1 MARSTRKAST
11 RKARASSREAGE
23 QPAPFPIIGIGAS
36 AGGIAALQTLF
47 PEVPADSG
55 FAYVVI
61 QHLDAEHESVLA
73 SIIQRCTA
81 IETKTAAEGL
91 EIEPDHIYVTPPGVS
106 VTVEGQRFHVAKMTT
121 MRARR
126 TPIDDFF
133 ASLAHDQ
140 AENAAGIIL
149 SGTGSDGTIGLRAIK
164 ERGGLTLAQESA
176 EYDGMMRSAVQ
187 SGMIDMVLPAE
198 QMAAKLVG
206 YFSHANRTES
216 ERDRRKRDV
225 AEQLSR
231 IAALLR
237 TRTGHDFSGYKDN
250 TILRRIQRRMQVLQI
265 DEPAAF
271 YERLRDEPQQVDL
284 LFQDLLIGVTSF
296 FRDPQAFEALERFV
310 IPKLFEDRKPDET
323 IRVWVPGCATGEEA
337 YSIAMLLKEN
347 APRGAASPNLQIFA
361 TDIDERAL
369 EVARAGRYPATIAT
383 DVTPKRL
390 KEFFSREDGTY
401 RIASDLR
408 EICLFSAH
416 NLLRD
421 PPFSKLDLIACRNLL
436 IYMGPELQEKIVPIF
451 HYALR
456 NNGYLFLGSS
466 ENVTRHGRLF
476 STVDKAS
483 RIFQKRSGVAMQR
496 LPEFPLAAAARP
508 ALPLARRGAPAS
520 TLREVAERVLVE
532 RYAPAYVI
540 INADG
545 ELMHSS
551 GGTGKYL
558 ELAAGAPD
566 HNVFSMARRGLRMD
580 LRAALHKAVSTGQV
594 AVQNKISIGTNGGRQ
609 TISLAVQPLPPDGSP
624 DPLYM
629 LVFRD
634 IGGIKPEAEDE
645 PVHTTDDVESANV
658 SQLEKEL
665 RETRERLQITTEE
678 LESSN
683 EELKSSNEEL
693 SSINEELQSSNE
705 ELETSKEELQSI
717 NEELQTVNAELNIRV
732 DELSRA
738 NNDMANLLESTQI
751 ATVFLDRDLCIKSF
765 TPTARDLF
773 RLVESDVGRPLAHV
787 RPRFPAD
794 GLQADM
800 EHVLHRLG
808 TIERQIEG
816 AENSKRY
823 IMRVLPY
830 RTVDNVIAG
839 VVVTF
844 VDVTQIARAEE
855 RIGALSHDLRNRVES
870 LETLLDLVPVGIFI
884 AEDGNGEAIRANR
897 RATELAGR
905 RATDGKLTQVP
916 AGLPLMIDGAAVAT
930 GDQLLQKAMRT
941 GKAIPGYEARIAR
954 SDGSSIDV
962 MMSAN
967 PLFDES
973 GKVRGAIATLVDI
986 SNHKE
991 AERSQERLLH
1001 ELQHRVKNI
1010 LATITALASRMIR
1023 SSNSMGEFS
1032 TSFQDRLHA
1041 MARTHE
1047 VLSSYNWGDADLEQL
1062 LRAMLSPY
1070 SSERQSLVVRGRPLH
1085 LDGVT
1090 AATLG
1095 MVFFELASNAAKY
1108 GALSVDTGRVE
1119 VSWGFAKP
1127 GVLSVTWKE
1136 IGGPAVEKPSRMNFG
1151 TTFIQQSLEYELR
1164 GSVELNFRPAGL
1176 ECRLEIPLSQTET
1189 VDQLPGTNEQERPI
1203 VRP

>member
-11 RKARASSREAGE
+11 RKARASSRDAGK
-23 QPAPFPIIGIGAS
+23 QPASFPIIGIGAS
-36 AGGIAALQTLF
+36 AGGIAALQTFF
-47 PEVPADSG
+47 PEVPADSS

-73 SIIQRCTA
+73 SIIQRCTE

-91 EIEPDHIYVTPPGVS
+91 EIEPNHIYVIPPAAS
-106 VTVEGQRFHVAKMTT
+106 VTIENHRFHLAKMAAT
-121 MRARR
+121 RARR

-133 ASLAHDQ
+133 TSLALEQ
-140 AENAAGIIL
+140 SENAAGIIL

-187 SGMIDMVLPAE
+187 SGLVDMVLPAQE
-198 QMAAKLVG
+198 MATKLVG
-206 YFSHANRTES
+206 YFSHAKRAENES
-216 ERDRRKRDV
+216 DRRKREV

-237 TRTGHDFSGYKDN
+237 VRTGHDFSGYKDN

-265 DEPAAF
+265 DDPTTF
-271 YERLRDEPQQVDL
+271 YERLREEPQQVDL

-337 YSIAMLLKEN
+337 YSIAMLLKES

-401 RIASDLR
+401 RVASDLR
-408 EICLFSAH
+408 ETCLFSAH

-456 NNGYLFLGSS
+456 SSGYLFLGSS
-466 ENVTRHGRLF
+466 ENVTRHARLF
-476 STVDKAS
+476 STIDKAS
-483 RIFQKRSGVAMQR
+483 RIFQKRSGIAMQR
-496 LPEFPLAAAARP
+496 LPEFPLAAAARQAP
-508 ALPLARRGAPAS
+508 PVARRGATSA

-532 RYAPAYVI
+532 RYAPAYVVV
-540 INADG
+540 NADG
-545 ELMHSS
+545 EVMHSS

-580 LRAALHKAVSTGQV
+580 LRAALHKAVSTAQV

-609 TISLAVQPLPPDGSP
+609 TISLAVQPLPPDGSS

-634 IGGIKPEAEDE
+634 IGGIKPEAEDQ

-787 RPRFPAD
+787 RPRFAAD

-800 EHVLHRLG
+800 EQVLQRLG
-808 TIERQIEG
+808 NIERQIEG
-816 AENSKRY
+816 SESGKRY

-830 RTVDNVIAG
+830 RTVDNLIAG
-839 VVVTF
+839 IVVTF

-855 RIGALSHDLRNRVES
+855 KIGALSHDLRNRLES
-870 LETLLDLVPVGIFI
+870 LETVLDLVPVGIFI
-884 AEDGNGEAIRANR
+884 AEDGNGDAIRANR
-897 RATELAGR
+897 RAAELAGR
-905 RATDGKLTQVP
+905 RAADGKLTTVP
-916 AGLPLMIDGAAVAT
+916 AELPLMINGAAVEA
-930 GDQLLQKAMRT
+930 GDQPLQKAMRT
-941 GKAIPGYEARIAR
+941 GRAVPGYEARIAQA
-954 SDGSSIDV
+954 DGSSIDV

-973 GKVRGAIATLVDI
+973 GRVRGAIAALVDI

-991 AERSQERLLH
+991 AERAQERLLH

-1010 LATITALASRMIR
+1010 LATITALAARMIR
-1023 SSNSMGEFS
+1023 SSSSMGEFS
-1032 TSFQDRLHA
+1032 TSFHERLHA

-1062 LRAMLSPY
+1062 LRATFSPY
-1070 SSERQSLVVRGRPLH
+1070 SGAERNALAIHGRPLH
-1085 LDGVT
+1085 LDAAT

-1127 GVLSVTWKE
+1127 GVLSIKWREV
-1136 IGGPAVEKPSRMNFG
+1136 GGPSVTEPSRRNFG
-1151 TTFIQQSLEYELR
+1151 TTFIQQSLEYELG
-1164 GSVELNFRPAGL
+1164 GSVVLNFKPTGL
-1176 ECRLEIPLSQTET
+1176 ECLLEIPSPPRKAALLSGNVSNWLSDE
-1189 VDQLPGTNEQERPI
+1189 
-1203 VRP
+1203 

>member
-1 MARSTRKAST
+1 MAKPAKTGRKPRTSARSSPKEPIDAS
-11 RKARASSREAGE
+11 
-23 QPAPFPIIGIGAS
+23 FPIIGIGAS
-36 AGGIAALQTLF
+36 AGGIGALQKFF
-47 PEVPADSG
+47 PEVPTDSG

-81 IETKTAAEGL
+81 IDTETAAEG
-91 EIEPDHIYVTPPGVS
+91 IELQANKIYVIPPGVS
-106 VTVEGQRFHVAKMTT
+106 VTVQKHRFHIARMATARV
-121 MRARR
+121 RR

-133 ASLAHDQ
+133 TSLAQ
-140 AENAAGIIL
+140 EQGENAAGVIL

-187 SGMIDMVLPAE
+187 SGLVDMVLPAE
-198 QMAAKLVG
+198 KMADRLVS
-206 YFSHANRTES
+206 YFRHSTRTES
-216 ERDRRKRDV
+216 ERDRHKRDV
-225 AEQLSR
+225 ADQLSR

-237 TRTGHDFSGYKDN
+237 SRTGHDFSGYKDN

-265 DEPAAF
+265 DNPAAF
-271 YERLRDEPQQVDL
+271 YDRLREDPQQIDL

-296 FRDPQAFEALERFV
+296 FRDASAFDALERLV
-310 IPKLFEDRKPDET
+310 IPKLFEGRKPDET

-369 EVARAGRYPATIAT
+369 EVARAGRYPATIAS
-383 DVTPKRL
+383 DMTPKRL

-401 RIASDLR
+401 RVASELR
-408 EICLFSAH
+408 EVCLFSSH

-466 ENVTRHGRLF
+466 ENVTRHARLF
-476 STVDKAS
+476 STIDKPS
-483 RIFQKRSGVAMQR
+483 RLFQKRGGISAQR
-496 LPEFPLAAAARP
+496 LPEFPLAAAARQ
-508 ALPLARRGAPAS
+508 AAPHTRLRAATG
-520 TLREVAERVLVE
+520 TLQETAERLLIE
-532 RYAPAYVI
+532 RYSPAYVV
-540 INADG
+540 INAAG
-545 ELMHSS
+545 ELIHSS

-566 HNVFSMARRGLRMD
+566 HNVFAMARRGLRMD
-580 LRAALHKAVSTGQV
+580 LRAALHKAVSTGQT
-594 AVQNKISIGTNGGRQ
+594 AIQNKISIGTNGGRQ
-609 TISLAVQPLPPDGSP
+609 TISLVVQPLPTESGA

-634 IGGIKPEAEDE
+634 IGGIKPETEDE

-717 NEELQTVNAELNIRV
+717 NEELQTVNAELSIRV

-794 GLQADM
+794 GLQSDM
-800 EHVLHRLG
+800 EQVLHRLG
-808 TIERQIEG
+808 TIERQVGG
-816 AENSKRY
+816 AESGRRY

-884 AEDGNGEAIRANR
+884 VEDGNDEEIRANR
-897 RATELAGR
+897 RAVELAGGSV
-905 RATDGKLTQVP
+905 TDAKLIVMP
-916 AGLPLMIDGAAVAT
+916 AVLPLMQKDAVVEA
-930 GDQLLQKAMRT
+930 DNQPLLAAMRT
-941 GKAIPGYEARIAR
+941 GRPILGYEARIAR
-954 SDGSSIDV
+954 ADGSSIDV
-962 MMSAN
+962 LISAN
-967 PLFDES
+967 PLFDEN
-973 GKVRGAIATLVDI
+973 GKVRGAIAAMVDV
-986 SNHKE
+986 SAHKK

-1010 LATITALASRMIR
+1010 LATVMALTSRMVR
-1023 SSNSMGEFS
+1023 TSNSLSDFS
-1032 TSFQDRLHA
+1032 TAFQERLQA
-1041 MARTHE
+1041 MAHTHE
-1047 VLSSYNWGDADLEQL
+1047 FLSSYNWEGADLENL
-1062 LRAMLSPY
+1062 LRATLSPY
-1070 SSERQSLVVRGRPLH
+1070 SNAQQNGVLVHGRPIRLNPSA
-1085 LDGVT
+1085 

-1095 MVFFELASNAAKY
+1095 MVFYELASNAAKY
-1108 GALSVDTGRVE
+1108 GAFTAENGRIE
-1119 VSWGFAKP
+1119 VSWNRGEQDR
-1127 GVLSVTWKE
+1127 LTINWKE
-1136 IGGPAVEKPSRMNFG
+1136 IGGPSIGQPAKRNFG
-1151 TTFIQQSLEYELR
+1151 TTFVQQSLEYELGGTVDLR
-1164 GSVELNFRPAGL
+1164 FKPSGL
-1176 ECRLEIPLSQTET
+1176 ECVLEMPLQRTEASGYRSPSA
-1189 VDQLPGTNEQERPI
+1189 PGKA
-1203 VRP
+1203 

>member
-1 MARSTRKAST
+1 MAQSARKTST
-11 RKARASSREAGE
+11 RKARASSREAE
-23 QPAPFPIIGIGAS
+23 KQPTPFPIIGIGAS
-36 AGGIAALQTLF
+36 AGGIGALQKFF
-47 PEVPADSG
+47 PEAAADSG

-91 EIEPDHIYVTPPGVS
+91 EIEPDHIYVIPPGAS
-106 VTVEGQRFHVAKMTT
+106 VTIKEQRFHVTKMAT

-133 ASLAHDQ
+133 TSLAREQ

-164 ERGGLTLAQESA
+164 EHGGLTLAQESA

-187 SGMIDMVLPAE
+187 SGLVDMVVPAE
-198 QMAAKLVG
+198 EMAARLVG
-206 YFSHANRTES
+206 YFRHANPPES

-225 AEQLSR
+225 ADQLSR

-265 DEPAAF
+265 DDPAAF
-271 YERLRDEPQQVDL
+271 YERLREEPQQVDL

-296 FRDPQAFEALERFV
+296 FRDPQALDTLERLV
-310 IPKLFEDRKPDET
+310 IPKLFEGRKPDEA

-337 YSIAMLLKEN
+337 YSIAMLLKEA

-369 EVARAGRYPATIAT
+369 EVARAGRYPAAIAT
-383 DVTPKRL
+383 DMTPKRL

-401 RIASDLR
+401 RVSAEMR
-408 EICLFSAH
+408 EMCLFSTH

-466 ENVTRHGRLF
+466 ENVTRHARLF

-483 RIFQKRSGVAMQR
+483 RIFQKRSGVAAQR
-496 LPEFPLAAAARP
+496 LPEFPLAAAGRQATPPMR
-508 ALPLARRGAPAS
+508 LRTTTT
-520 TLREVAERVLVE
+520 TLQEVAERLLVE
-532 RYAPAYVI
+532 RYSPAYVVV
-540 INADG
+540 NAAG
-545 ELMHSS
+545 ELVHSS

-580 LRAALHKAVSTGQV
+580 LRAALHKAVSTGQ
-594 AVQNKISIGTNGGRQ
+594 ATIQNKISIGTNGGRQ
-609 TISLAVQPLPPDGSP
+609 TISLAVQPLPPDGTT

-634 IGGIKPEAEDE
+634 VGGIKPDAEDE
-645 PVHTTDDVESANV
+645 SVHTTDDVESANI

-751 ATVFLDRDLCIKSF
+751 ATVFLDLELCIKSF

-794 GLQADM
+794 GLQTDV
-800 EHVLHRLG
+800 EQVLRRLG
-808 TIERQIEG
+808 TIERQVEG
-816 AENSKRY
+816 TESGRRY
-823 IMRVLPY
+823 IMRVMPY

-844 VDVTQIARAEE
+844 GDVTQISRAEE

-884 AEDGNGEAIRANR
+884 AEGGNGDAIRANR
-897 RATELAGR
+897 RAAELAGR
-905 RATDGKLTQVP
+905 RATDGKLISVP
-916 AGLPLMIDGAAVAT
+916 AALPLMVNGAAVDT
-930 GDQLLQKAMRT
+930 DDQPLLKAMRT
-941 GKAIPGYEARIAR
+941 AKPVRAYEARIMHD
-954 SDGSSIDV
+954 DGSSIDV
-962 MMSAN
+962 MISAN

-991 AERSQERLLH
+991 AERSQDRLLN

-1023 SSNSMGEFS
+1023 SSSSMGEFS
-1032 TSFQDRLHA
+1032 TSFQERLHA

-1062 LRAMLSPY
+1062 LRAMFSPF
-1070 SSERQSLVVRGRPLH
+1070 SGEEREALIIRGRSVK
-1085 LDGVT
+1085 LDAPS

-1119 VSWGFAKP
+1119 VSWHFAKP
-1127 GVLSVTWKE
+1127 GVLSINWKE
-1136 IGGPAVEKPSRMNFG
+1136 IGGPRVEEPSRRNFG
-1151 TTFIQQSLEYELR
+1151 TTFIQQSLEYELG
-1164 GSVELNFRPAGL
+1164 GSVELNFRPSGL
-1176 ECRLEIPLSQTET
+1176 ECRIEVSLPQLESSDL
-1189 VDQLPGTNEQERPI
+1189 LPQHLA
-1203 VRP
+1203 

>member
-1 MARSTRKAST
+1 MAQSPKKATGRKRQSKPDAGTTAS
-11 RKARASSREAGE
+11 ADGS
-23 QPAPFPIIGIGAS
+23 FPIVGIGAS
-36 AGGIAALQTLF
+36 AGGIGALQKFF
-47 PEVPADSG
+47 PEVPAGSG

-73 SIIQRCTA
+73 SIIQRCTSIA
-81 IETKTAAEGL
+81 TETAAEGI
-91 EIEPDHIYVTPPGVS
+91 EIEPNKIYVTPPGVS
-106 VTVEGQRFHVAKMTT
+106 VTVEKRRFHVAKMAT

-133 ASLAHDQ
+133 NSLAQEHGEDT
-140 AENAAGIIL
+140 AGVIL

-187 SGMIDMVLPAE
+187 SGLVDMVLPAE
-198 QMAAKLVG
+198 DMADKLVS
-206 YFSHANRTES
+206 YFSHSSRTDG
-216 ERDRRKRDV
+216 ERDRRKRDL
-225 AEQLSR
+225 ADQLSR

-237 TRTGHDFSGYKDN
+237 MRTGHDFSGYKDN

-265 DEPAAF
+265 DDPTAF
-271 YERLRDEPQQVDL
+271 YERLRQEPQQVDL

-296 FRDPQAFEALERFV
+296 FRDPHAFDALERLV
-310 IPKLFEDRKPDET
+310 IPKLFEGRKPDDT

-337 YSIAMLLKEN
+337 YSIAMLLKEH

-383 DVTPKRL
+383 DITPKRL

-401 RIASDLR
+401 RIASELR
-408 EICLFSAH
+408 EVCLFSLH

-421 PPFSKLDLIACRNLL
+421 PPFSKLDVIACRNLL

-466 ENVTRHGRLF
+466 ENVTRHARLF
-476 STVDKAS
+476 LTIDKPT
-483 RIFQKRSGVAMQR
+483 RLFQKRGGVSAQR
-496 LPEFPLAAAARP
+496 LPEFPLAAAARQ
-508 ALPLARRGAPAS
+508 AAPHTRNRTAAGS
-520 TLREVAERVLVE
+520 LQETAERLLLD
-532 RYAPAYVI
+532 RYAPVHVV
-540 INADG
+540 INATG
-545 ELMHSS
+545 ELVHSS

-609 TISLAVQPLPPDGSP
+609 TISLVVQPLPAESGA

-634 IGGIKPEAEDE
+634 IGGIKPDSEIE

-751 ATVFLDRDLCIKSF
+751 ATVFLDRDLCVKSF

-787 RPRFPAD
+787 RPRFSAD

-800 EHVLHRLG
+800 EQVLRRLG
-808 TIERQIEG
+808 TIERQVEG
-816 AENSKRY
+816 TESGRRF
-823 IMRVLPY
+823 IMRVMPY
-830 RTVDNVIAG
+830 RTLDNVIAG

-844 VDVTQIARAEE
+844 VDVTQMAQAEAK
-855 RIGALSHDLRNRVES
+855 ITALTHDLRYRIAS

-884 AEDGNGEAIRANR
+884 AEGGDGDIRANR
-897 RATELAGR
+897 HAVELLGR
-905 RATDGKLTQVP
+905 PATDDELVSMP
-916 AGLPLMIDGAAVAT
+916 AALPLTLEGVPLAAS
-930 GDQLLQKAMRT
+930 DQPMAKAMRT
-941 GKAIPGYEARIAR
+941 GKAVSLVEARLAR
-954 SDGSSIDV
+954 PDGDSLDV
-962 MMSAN
+962 IMSAS
-967 PLFDES
+967 PLFDEY
-973 GKVRGAIATLVDI
+973 GKIRGAIGTLADI
-986 SNHKE
+986 SAHKD

-1001 ELQHRVKNI
+1001 DLQHRVKNI
-1010 LATITALASRMIR
+1010 LATVTALASLMIR
-1023 SSNSMGEFS
+1023 SSTSMNDFS
-1032 TSFQDRLHA
+1032 TAFHERLKA

-1047 VLSSYNWGDADLEQL
+1047 VLSSYNREDADFEQL
-1062 LRAMLSPY
+1062 LRATLSPY
-1070 SSERQSLVVRGRPLH
+1070 NSKQRQNLVIHGQPIH
-1085 LDGVT
+1085 LNAST

-1108 GALSVDTGRVE
+1108 GALSTENGRVE
-1119 VSWGFAKP
+1119 VSWRTEKP
-1127 GVLSVTWKE
+1127 DVLSVTWRE
-1136 IGGPAVEKPSRMNFG
+1136 IGGPVVEEPSKTSFG
-1151 TTFIQQSLEYELR
+1151 TTFVRQSLEYELGGTVALR
-1164 GSVELNFRPAGL
+1164 FKPSGL
-1176 ECRLEIPLSQTET
+1176 DCVLEIPLS
-1189 VDQLPGTNEQERPI
+1189 
-1203 VRP
+1203 

>member
-1 MARSTRKAST
+1 MAQSPKKVTARKPQTNPGDRTVA
-11 RKARASSREAGE
+11 
-23 QPAPFPIIGIGAS
+23 PANGSFPIVGIGAS
-36 AGGIAALQTLF
+36 AGGIGALQKFF

-73 SIIQRCTA
+73 SIIQRCTS
-81 IETKTAAEGL
+81 IETQPAAEGI
-91 EIEPDHIYVTPPGVS
+91 EIERNKIYVIPPGVS
-106 VTVEGQRFHVAKMTT
+106 VTVGKHRFHVAKMAPT
-121 MRARR
+121 RARR

-133 ASLAHDQ
+133 TSLALEQGEH
-140 AENAAGIIL
+140 AAGVIL

-187 SGMIDMVLPAE
+187 SGLVDMVLPAE
-198 QMAAKLVG
+198 EMADKLVS
-206 YFSHANRTES
+206 YFRHSSRTEG
-216 ERDRRKRDV
+216 ERDRHKRDV
-225 AEQLSR
+225 GEQLSR

-237 TRTGHDFSGYKDN
+237 MRTGHDFSGYKDN

-265 DEPAAF
+265 DDPTAF
-271 YERLRDEPQQVDL
+271 YERLREEPQQVDL

-296 FRDPQAFEALERFV
+296 FRDPQAFDALERLV
-310 IPKLFEDRKPDET
+310 IPKLFEGRKPDET

-383 DVTPKRL
+383 DITPKRL

-401 RIASDLR
+401 RVASDLR
-408 EICLFSAH
+408 EACLFSSH

-421 PPFSKLDLIACRNLL
+421 PPFSKLDLLACRNLL

-466 ENVTRHGRLF
+466 ENVTRHARLF
-476 STVDKAS
+476 ATIDKPS
-483 RIFQKRSGVAMQR
+483 RLFQKRGGVLAQR
-496 LPEFPLAAAARP
+496 LPEFPLAAAARQ
-508 ALPLARRGAPAS
+508 AAPH
-520 TLREVAERVLVE
+520 TRLRAPTSSLQEMAERLLLD
-532 RYAPAYVI
+532 RYAPAYVV
-540 INADG
+540 INAAG

-566 HNVFSMARRGLRMD
+566 NNVFALARRGMRMD
-580 LRAALHKAVSTGQV
+580 LRAALHKAVSTGQA

-609 TISLAVQPLPPDGSP
+609 TISLVVQPLPAESGA

-634 IGGIKPEAEDE
+634 VGSIKPESESE
-645 PVHTTDDVESANV
+645 PIHTTDDVESANV

-665 RETRERLQITTEE
+665 RETKERLQITTEE

-800 EHVLHRLG
+800 EQVLHRLG
-808 TIERQIEG
+808 TIERQVEG
-816 AENSKRY
+816 AESGRRY

-844 VDVTQIARAEE
+844 VDVTQIAKAEE

-884 AEDGNGEAIRANR
+884 AEDGNGEEIRGNR
-897 RATELAGR
+897 HAVELAGGH
-905 RATDGKLTQVP
+905 ATADKLIPMP
-916 AGLPLMIDGAAVAT
+916 AALPLVLNGATVDAN
-930 GDQLLQKAMRT
+930 DQPLLMAMRT

-954 SDGSSIDV
+954 ADGGSIDV
-962 MMSAN
+962 TMSAN
-967 PLFDES
+967 PLFDET
-973 GKVRGAIATLVDI
+973 GKVRGAIAALIDI
-986 SNHKE
+986 SNHKK

-1010 LATITALASRMIR
+1010 LATITALTSRMIR
-1023 SSNSMGEFS
+1023 SSSSMSDFS
-1032 TSFQDRLHA
+1032 TSFQERLQA

-1047 VLSSYNWGDADLEQL
+1047 FLSSHNWEGADLEEL
-1062 LRAMLSPY
+1062 IRATLSPY
-1070 SSERQSLVVRGRPLH
+1070 SGAERRHVLIHGRRIRLNASA
-1085 LDGVT
+1085 

-1095 MVFFELASNAAKY
+1095 LVFFELASNAAKY
-1108 GALSVDTGRVE
+1108 GAFSVESGRIE
-1119 VSWGFAKP
+1119 VSWPEQKHDR
-1127 GVLSVTWKE
+1127 VTILWE
-1136 IGGPAVEKPSRMNFG
+1136 ETGGPSLSQPAKKNFG
-1151 TTFIQQSLEYELR
+1151 TTFIQQSLQYEL
-1164 GSVELNFRPAGL
+1164 GG
-1176 ECRLEIPLSQTET
+1176 T
-1189 VDQLPGTNEQERPI
+1189 VDLQFKPSGLVCVLDLPLPQLE
-1203 VRP
+1203 VRPPLQAMHE

>member
-1 MARSTRKAST
+1 MARKAT
-11 RKARASSREAGE
+11 ARKARASARKSAKE
-23 QPAPFPIIGIGAS
+23 PAPSPIIGIGAS
-36 AGGIAALQTLF
+36 AGGIGALQKFF
-47 PEVPADSG
+47 PQVPADSG

-73 SIIQRCTA
+73 SIIQRCTE

-91 EIEPDHIYVTPPGVS
+91 EIEPNHIYVIPPAAS
-106 VTVEGQRFHVAKMTT
+106 VTIENHRFHLAKMATT
-121 MRARR
+121 RARR

-133 ASLAHDQ
+133 TSLALEQ
-140 AENAAGIIL
+140 SGNAAGIIL

-187 SGMIDMVLPAE
+187 SGLVDMVVPAE
-198 QMAAKLVG
+198 EMAGKLVG
-206 YFSHANRTES
+206 YFSHAKRTES
-216 ERDRRKRDV
+216 ERDRRKREV

-237 TRTGHDFSGYKDN
+237 ARTGHDFSGYKDN

-265 DEPAAF
+265 DDPTSF
-271 YERLRDEPQQVDL
+271 YERLREEPQQVDL

-296 FRDPQAFEALERFV
+296 FRDPEAFDTLERQV
-310 IPKLFEDRKPDET
+310 IPKLFEGRKPDET

-401 RIASDLR
+401 RVASDLR
-408 EICLFSAH
+408 ETCLFSAH

-456 NNGYLFLGSS
+456 SSGYLFLGSS
-466 ENVTRHGRLF
+466 ENVTRHAPLF
-476 STVDKAS
+476 STIDKTS
-483 RIFQKRSGVAMQR
+483 RIFQKRSGIAMHR
-496 LPEFPLAAAARP
+496 LPEFPLAAAARQAP
-508 ALPLARRGAPAS
+508 PLLRRGTMAG

-532 RYAPAYVI
+532 RYSPAFVVV
-540 INADG
+540 NADG
-545 ELMHSS
+545 EVMHSS

-580 LRAALHKAVSTGQV
+580 LRAALHKAVNTGQV
-594 AVQNKISIGTNGGRQ
+594 AVQNKISVGTNGGRQ
-609 TISLAVQPLPPDGSP
+609 TISLAVQPLPPDGSS

-634 IGGIKPEAEDE
+634 IGGITPEAEDE

-787 RPRFPAD
+787 RPRFAAD
-794 GLQADM
+794 GLHTDM
-800 EHVLHRLG
+800 EQVLHRLG
-808 TIERQIEG
+808 TIERQIG
-816 AENSKRY
+816 GVDNGKRY

-830 RTVDNVIAG
+830 RTIDNVIAG

-844 VDVTQIARAEE
+844 VDVTQIAQAEE

-884 AEDGNGEAIRANR
+884 AENSNGDAIRANR
-897 RATELAGR
+897 RAAELAGR
-905 RATDGKLTQVP
+905 RATDGKLTSVP
-916 AGLPLMIDGAAVAT
+916 AILPLTINGAVVET
-930 GDQLLQKAMRT
+930 DDQPLQRAMRT
-941 GKAIPGYEARIAR
+941 AKAVHGYEARIAR
-954 SDGSSIDV
+954 EDGSSIDV
-962 MMSAN
+962 KISAN

-973 GKVRGAIATLVDI
+973 GKVRGAIAALIDI
-986 SNHKE
+986 SSNKE

-1010 LATITALASRMIR
+1010 LATITALAARMMR
-1023 SSNSMGEFS
+1023 SSASMDHFS
-1032 TSFQDRLHA
+1032 TSFQERLHA

-1047 VLSSYNWGDADLEQL
+1047 VLSSHNWGDADLEQL
-1062 LRAMLSPY
+1062 LRATLSPY
-1070 SSERQSLVVRGRPLH
+1070 NSTERDILVVHGRPFH
-1085 LDGVT
+1085 LNTST
-1090 AATLG
+1090 AAALG

-1108 GALSVDTGRVE
+1108 GALSVDVGRVE
-1119 VSWGFAKP
+1119 VSWDVVKP
-1127 GVLSVTWKE
+1127 GVLSIKWREV
-1136 IGGPAVEKPSRMNFG
+1136 GGPSVTEPSRWNFG
-1151 TTFIQQSLEYELR
+1151 TTFIRQSLEYELG
-1164 GSVELNFRPAGL
+1164 GSIMLDFRPAGL
-1176 ECRLEIPLSQTET
+1176 ECLLEIPLSRTEALEP
-1189 VDQLPGTNEQERPI
+1189 LPSHA
-1203 VRP
+1203 

>member
-1 MARSTRKAST
+1 MAQAARKAST
-11 RKARASSREAGE
+11 RKARTSPRQDERE
-23 QPAPFPIIGIGAS
+23 PALFPVIGIGAS
-36 AGGIAALQTLF
+36 AGGIAALQKFF

-73 SIIQRCTA
+73 SIIQRSTA
-81 IETKTAAEGL
+81 IETQTAVEGAEV
-91 EIEPDHIYVTPPGVS
+91 EPNNIYVIPPGVS
-106 VTVEGQRFHVAKMTT
+106 VTIRGQRFNMAKMAAT
-121 MRARR
+121 RAKR

-133 ASLAHDQ
+133 TSLAQDQ
-140 AENAAGIIL
+140 GEDAAGLIL

-164 ERGGLTLAQESA
+164 EHGGLTLAQQSA

-187 SGMIDMVLPAE
+187 SGLVDMVLPAE
-198 QMAAKLVG
+198 EMAAKLVG
-206 YFSHANRTES
+206 YFSRANRDES
-216 ERDRRKRDV
+216 ERDRRKREV
-225 AEQLSR
+225 GEQLSR
-231 IAALLR
+231 ITGLLR

-265 DEPAAF
+265 DDPTAF

-296 FRDPQAFEALERFV
+296 FRDPQAFDALESLV
-310 IPKLFEDRKPDET
+310 IPKLFGGRKPDET
-323 IRVWVPGCATGEEA
+323 IRAWVPGCATGEEA

-369 EVARAGRYPATIAT
+369 EVARAGRYPATVASDI
-383 DVTPKRL
+383 TPKRL

-401 RIASDLR
+401 RVSAELR
-408 EICLFSAH
+408 EACLFSAH

-436 IYMGPELQEKIVPIF
+436 IYMGPELQEKIIPIF

-466 ENVTRHGRLF
+466 ENVTRHARLF
-476 STVDKAS
+476 STIDKAT
-483 RIFQKRSGVAMQR
+483 RIFQKRSEVAAQR
-496 LPEFPLAAAARP
+496 LPEFPLAAAARQAVP
-508 ALPLARRGAPAS
+508 S
-520 TLREVAERVLVE
+520 TRPRATTGTLQEVAERFLVE
-532 RYAPAYVI
+532 RYAPAYVV
-540 INADG
+540 INAAG

-580 LRAALHKAVSTGQV
+580 LRAALHKAVSTGQM
-594 AVQNKISIGTNGGRQ
+594 AVQNNISIGTNGGRQ
-609 TISLAVQPLPPDGSP
+609 TISLAVQPLPVDGNS

-634 IGGIKPEAEDE
+634 IGGIKAEAEDE

-738 NNDMANLLESTQI
+738 NNDMSNLLESTQI

-787 RPRFPAD
+787 RPRFAAD
-794 GLQADM
+794 RLQADM
-800 EHVLHRLG
+800 EQVLQRLG
-808 TIERQIEG
+808 TIERQVEG
-816 AENSKRY
+816 TESGKRY
-823 IMRVLPY
+823 IMRVMPY

-844 VDVTQIARAEE
+844 VDITQIAQAEE
-855 RIGALSHDLRNRVES
+855 KIGALSHDLRNRLES
-870 LETLLDLVPVGIFI
+870 LETVLDLVPVGILI
-884 AEDGNGEAIRANR
+884 AEDDDGDAIRANR
-897 RATELAGR
+897 RAAELAGR
-905 RATDGKLTQVP
+905 RAADGKLSTVP
-916 AGLPLMIDGAAVAT
+916 AVLPLMVNGSVVET
-930 GDQLLQKAMRT
+930 HEQPLQKAMRT
-941 GKAIPGYEARIAR
+941 GKPVRGYEARIAQA
-954 SDGSSIDV
+954 DGSSIDV

-973 GKVRGAIATLVDI
+973 GRVRGAIAALVDV

-991 AERSQERLLH
+991 AERAQERLLH

-1010 LATITALASRMIR
+1010 LATITALTSRMIR
-1023 SSNSMGEFS
+1023 SSSSMGEFA
-1032 TSFQDRLHA
+1032 TSFHERLHA

-1047 VLSSYNWGDADLEQL
+1047 VLSSHNWGDADLEEL
-1062 LRAMLSPY
+1062 LRATFSPY
-1070 SSERQSLVVRGRPLH
+1070 STTGRQNLVVHGRPFH
-1085 LDGVT
+1085 LDAAT
-1090 AATLG
+1090 AAALG

-1119 VSWGFAKP
+1119 VSWNVVKP
-1127 GVLSVTWKE
+1127 GMLSISWKE
-1136 IGGPAVEKPSRMNFG
+1136 LGGPAVEEPSRRNFG

-1164 GSVELNFRPAGL
+1164 GSVELNFRPTGL
-1176 ECRLEIPLSQTET
+1176 ECLLEIPLARTEAFEP
-1189 VDQLPGTNEQERPI
+1189 LPGYA
-1203 VRP
+1203 

>member
-1 MARSTRKAST
+1 MA
-11 RKARASSREAGE
+11 
-23 QPAPFPIIGIGAS
+23 
-36 AGGIAALQTLF
+36 
-47 PEVPADSG
+47 
-55 FAYVVI
+55 
-61 QHLDAEHESVLA
+61 
-73 SIIQRCTA
+73 
-81 IETKTAAEGL
+81 
-91 EIEPDHIYVTPPGVS
+91 
-106 VTVEGQRFHVAKMTT
+106 TT
-121 MRARR
+121 RARR

-133 ASLAHDQ
+133 TSLAHEQ
-140 AENAAGIIL
+140 SENAAGVIL

-187 SGMIDMVLPAE
+187 SGLVDMVLPAE
-198 QMAAKLVG
+198 QMAGKLVS
-206 YFSHANRTES
+206 YFRHSSRS
-216 ERDRRKRDV
+216 DGERDRHNRDV

-237 TRTGHDFSGYKDN
+237 MRTGHDFSGYKDN

-265 DEPAAF
+265 DDPAAF
-271 YERLRDEPQQVDL
+271 YERLREEPQQVDL

-296 FRDPQAFEALERFV
+296 FRDAHAFDALERLV
-310 IPKLFEDRKPDET
+310 VPKLFEGRKPDET

-383 DVTPKRL
+383 DITPKRL

-401 RIASDLR
+401 RVASELR
-408 EICLFSAH
+408 EVCLFSSH

-421 PPFSKLDLIACRNLL
+421 PPFSKLDLVACRNLL

-466 ENVTRHGRLF
+466 ENVTRHVRLF
-476 STVDKAS
+476 STVDKPS
-483 RIFQKRSGVAMQR
+483 RLFQKRAGVTAQR
-496 LPEFPLAAAARP
+496 LPEFPLAAATRQ
-508 ALPLARRGAPAS
+508 APHVRQRATGG
-520 TLREVAERVLVE
+520 TLQESAERLLLD
-532 RYAPAYVI
+532 RYSPAYVV
-540 INADG
+540 INAAG
-545 ELMHSS
+545 ELIHSS

-566 HNVFSMARRGLRMD
+566 SNVFSMARRGLRMD

-594 AVQNKISIGTNGGRQ
+594 AIQNKITVGTNGGRQ
-609 TISLAVQPLPPDGSP
+609 TISLVVQPLPTESGA

-634 IGGIKPEAEDE
+634 VGGIKPESESE

-787 RPRFPAD
+787 RPRFLAD
-794 GLQADM
+794 GLQSDI
-800 EHVLHRLG
+800 EQVLQKLG
-808 TIERQIEG
+808 TIERQVEG
-816 AENSKRY
+816 IDNGRRY
-823 IMRVLPY
+823 IMRVMPY

-855 RIGALSHDLRNRVES
+855 KIGALSHDLRNRVES

-884 AEDGNGEAIRANR
+884 AEDGNGEEIRGNR
-897 RATELAGR
+897 HAVELAGR
-905 RATDGKLTQVP
+905 PATDGKLSSMP
-916 AGLPLMIDGAAVAT
+916 AILPLMMNGTVVDAA
-930 GDQLLQKAMRT
+930 DQPLMKAMRT
-941 GKAIPGYEARIAR
+941 GKPIPGFEARIAR
-954 SDGSSIDV
+954 TKGGSVDV

-967 PLFDES
+967 PLFDEL
-973 GKVRGAIATLVDI
+973 GKVRGAIAAVIDI
-986 SNHKE
+986 SSHKD
-991 AERSQERLLH
+991 AERNQERLLH

-1010 LATITALASRMIR
+1010 LATVTALTSRMVR
-1023 SSNSMGEFS
+1023 SSGTLNDFASAFHA
-1032 TSFQDRLHA
+1032 RLQA

-1047 VLSSYNWGDADLEQL
+1047 LLASYQWGGADLEKL
-1062 LRAMLSPY
+1062 VRATLSPY
-1070 SSERQSLVVRGRPLH
+1070 GGKEGQSLVVQGEPFQLNASA
-1085 LDGVT
+1085 

-1095 MVFFELASNAAKY
+1095 LVFFELASNAAKY
-1108 GALSVDTGRVE
+1108 GALATEKGRVE
-1119 VSWGFAKP
+1119 VSWRVDGSQM
-1127 GVLSVTWKE
+1127 LSIAWKE
-1136 IGGPAVEKPSRMNFG
+1136 SGGPRVKEPSKTSFG
-1151 TTFIQQSLEYELR
+1151 TTFIQQSLEYELGGNVDLR
-1164 GSVELNFRPAGL
+1164 FKRAGL
-1176 ECRLEIPLSQTET
+1176 ECLLSIPLPKSAMI
-1189 VDQLPGTNEQERPI
+1189 DYLSLPAPGK
-1203 VRP
+1203 V

>member
-1 MARSTRKAST
+1 MAQAARKASKK
-11 RKARASSREAGE
+11 KASASSRDGAKEATS
-23 QPAPFPIIGIGAS
+23 FPIIGIGAS
-36 AGGIAALQTLF
+36 AGGIAALQQFF
-47 PEVPADSG
+47 PKVPADSG

-73 SIIQRCTA
+73 SIIQRSTTM
-81 IETKTAAEGL
+81 ETQTVVEGM
-91 EIEPDHIYVTPPGVS
+91 EIEPDKIYVTPPGVS
-106 VTVEGQRFHVAKMTT
+106 VMLRGQHFHVNKMVAT
-121 MRARR
+121 RARR

-133 ASLAHDQ
+133 TSLAEEQSEQ
-140 AENAAGIIL
+140 AAALIL
-149 SGTGSDGTIGLRAIK
+149 SGTGSDGTIGLKAVK

-187 SGMIDMVLPAE
+187 TGLVDMVMPAE
-198 QMAAKLVG
+198 EMAAKLVG
-206 YFSHANRTES
+206 YFNHANRNES
-216 ERDRRKRDV
+216 ERDRRNRDV
-225 AEQLSR
+225 ADQLSR
-231 IAALLR
+231 ITALLR
-237 TRTGHDFSGYKDN
+237 VRTGHDFSGYKDN

-265 DEPAAF
+265 DDPSAF
-271 YERLRDEPQQVDL
+271 YERLRDEPQQIDL

-296 FRDPQAFEALERFV
+296 FRDEHAFDVLERLV
-310 IPKLFEDRKPDET
+310 IPRLFEDRKPDET

-369 EVARAGRYPATIAT
+369 EVARAGRYPATIAS
-383 DVTPKRL
+383 DITPKRL

-401 RIASDLR
+401 RVAAELR
-408 EICLFSAH
+408 EICLFSSH

-421 PPFSKLDLIACRNLL
+421 PPFSKLDLVACRNLL

-466 ENVTRHGRLF
+466 ENVTRHARLF
-476 STVDKAS
+476 STVDKTS
-483 RIFQKRSGVAMQR
+483 RIFQKRNGVAAQR
-496 LPEFPLAAAARP
+496 LPEFPLAAAARQVP
-508 ALPLARRGAPAS
+508 SARPQARTG
-520 TLREVAERVLVE
+520 TLQEAAERLLVE
-532 RYAPAYVI
+532 RFAPAYVVV
-540 INADG
+540 NAGG

-580 LRAALHKAVSTGQV
+580 LRAALHKAASTGQV
-594 AVQNKISIGTNGGRQ
+594 AIQNKITVGTNGGRQ
-609 TISLAVQPLPPDGSP
+609 TISLAVQPLPSDGSS

-634 IGGIKPEAEDE
+634 VGGIKPESEDE

-658 SQLEKEL
+658 SQLEREL
-665 RETRERLQITTEE
+665 RETKERLQITTEE

-717 NEELQTVNAELNIRV
+717 NEELQTVNAELHIRV

-794 GLQADM
+794 GLQTDM
-800 EHVLHRLG
+800 EQVLQRLG
-808 TIERQIEG
+808 TIERQVAG
-816 AENSKRY
+816 TDSGRRY

-855 RIGALSHDLRNRVES
+855 RIGVLSHDLRNRVES

-884 AEDGNGEAIRANR
+884 AEDGGGAEIRANR
-897 RATELAGR
+897 RAVELAGLR
-905 RATDGKLTQVP
+905 
-916 AGLPLMIDGAAVAT
+916 AT
-930 GDQLLQKAMRT
+930 GDKLIPVPATLPLTLNGAKVDAADQPLFKAIRT
-941 GKAIPGYEARIAR
+941 GKAIPGYEAKILRE
-954 SDGSSIDV
+954 DGSGIDV

-967 PLFDES
+967 PLFDEN

-986 SNHKE
+986 SSHKE
-991 AERSQERLLH
+991 SERAQERLLH

-1010 LATITALASRMIR
+1010 LATITALVGRMIR
-1023 SSNSMGEFS
+1023 SSSSMGEFAA
-1032 TSFQDRLHA
+1032 SFHERLHA

-1047 VLSSYNWGDADLEQL
+1047 VLSSHNWGDADLEQL
-1062 LRAMLSPY
+1062 LRATFSPY
-1070 SSERQSLVVRGRPLH
+1070 NSTQRQNLILHGPPFH
-1085 LDGVT
+1085 LDAAT
-1090 AATLG
+1090 AAALG

-1108 GALSVDTGRVE
+1108 GALSADTGHVE
-1119 VSWGFAKP
+1119 ISWAVVKP
-1127 GVLSVTWKE
+1127 GRLSIRWKE
-1136 IGGPAVEKPSRMNFG
+1136 VGGPPVREPSRRNFG
-1151 TTFIQQSLEYELR
+1151 TTFIQQSLEYELG
-1164 GSVELNFRPAGL
+1164 GSISLDFRPAGL
-1176 ECRLEIPLSQTET
+1176 ECLLEIPLSRT
-1189 VDQLPGTNEQERPI
+1189 
-1203 VRP
+1203 